1 MEHIRGQLADWQER
15 IEELEIEMQDLI
27 EQIND
32 GEINIKEDL
41 LRIIE
46 QTSDE
51 LTTMRWRLSFVEDD
65 L

>member
-1 MEHIRGQLADWQER
+1 VEHIKGQLADWQER